1 MKEIRNSPFWSI
13 LVYPKFGKQPL
24 YIHIYIYMWTQCTR
38 PSLFLAN
45 TAPAI
50 CSAMP
55 AVGNVPTSQQQSG
68 PNFQIWVCPPVGK
81 RSICCVSVSVFP
93 VCVVCL
99 LFCFLTCLF
108 WCFSIKLVPSFLKGT
123 KSVCEVC
130 GSMLSFKGNVY
141 DSMFFVSRNLTS
153 IALWPT
159 KVFCSHVKLGC
170 SNAWWANIYVQ

>member
-1 MKEIRNSPFWSI
+1 
-13 LVYPKFGKQPL
+13 
-24 YIHIYIYMWTQCTR
+24 MWTQCTR